1 MSERGYT
8 LVEVLVSV
16 LVFAVM
22 SASAYV
28 ALDGLSRAAESH
40 RDHSASL
47 AELQLAVAR
56 LDADLRQA
64 TARPVR
70 DANGQQQAALVG
82 DRSSVTAT
90 RAGWGN
96 PGQVR
101 RGALQRF
108 SWQNDGANLVR
119 IYWPVTDVVDVTRVH
134 AEPVLAIRDLVFRYR
149 DHERRWHD
157 RWPVDGQSPEILP
170 TAVEV
175 QLHSEHFGPIRR
187 LLVLF
192 P

>member
-1 MSERGYT
+1 MTERGYT
-8 LVEVLVSV
+8 LVEVLVAV
-16 LVFAVM
+16 LVFAVLA
-22 SASAYV
+22 ASAYV
-28 ALDGLSRAAESH
+28 ALDGMSRAAEVH

-56 LDADLRQA
+56 LDADLRQV

-70 DANGQQQAALVG
+70 DANGQPQAALVG
-82 DRSSVTAT
+82 QRATLTAT

-101 RGALQRF
+101 RSSLQRF
-108 SWQNDGANLVR
+108 SWQVGDGNLVR
-119 IYWPVTDVVDVTRVH
+119 IHWPVTDVVDATR
-134 AEPVLAIRDLVFRYR
+134 AQSEPVLAIRDLAFRYR
-149 DHERRWHD
+149 DHEHRWHD
-157 RWPVDGQSPEILP
+157 QWPVAGQPPEVLP
-170 TAVEV
+170 AAIEV
-175 QLHSEHFGPIRR
+175 QFHSEQFGPIRR